1 MKFLL
6 DTEECDRQGISV
18 GTALLAAA
26 LYYGSFIGNEA
37 FEDACTKGLLVYDG
51 FDIMRNPVNP
61 RITDKGTELVE
72 SLFLNSEFKPTTS
85 EKVDRFEALAS
96 KLRELYP
103 EGRKA
108 GTSYMWRDSIPTIT
122 KKLKAFVKKFG
133 DKYSDED
140 IIEATKRYINSF
152 NGDYRF
158 MQLLKY
164 FILKRVI
171 VEGEIEETSQLL
183 SYLSNSNEDERQ
195 DWTSMLS

>member
-1 MKFLL
+1 MPIIKSAKKRVKQ
-6 DTEECDRQGISV
+6 TQKATVRN
-18 GTALLAAA
+18 AK
-26 LYYGSFIGNEA
+26 
-37 FEDACTKGLLVYDG
+37 TK
-51 FDIMRNPVNP
+51 R
-61 RITDKGTELVE
+61 
-72 SLFLNSEFKPTTS
+72 SLRS
-85 EKVDRFEALAS
+85 A
-96 KLRELYP
+96 
-103 EGRKA
+103 
-108 GTSYMWRDSIPTIT
+108 
-122 KKLKAFVKKFG
+122 LKAFVKKFG
-133 DKYSDED
+133 DKYRDED

>member
-1 MKFLL
+1 MSLL
-6 DTEECDRQGISV
+6 
-18 GTALLAAA
+18 
-26 LYYGSFIGNEA
+26 
-37 FEDACTKGLLVYDG
+37 
-51 FDIMRNPVNP
+51 
-61 RITDKGTELVE
+61 
-72 SLFLNSEFKPTTS
+72 
-85 EKVDRFEALAS
+85 
-96 KLRELYP
+96 
-103 EGRKA
+103 
-108 GTSYMWRDSIPTIT
+108 
-122 KKLKAFVKKFG
+122 KKLFCKHDFHYVTGVKKFG